1 MGAFLVERRLR
12 GSVILDGHHL
22 HPELARALV
31 ELRGPDAVALV
42 SDATPATGLP
52 PGRYRIGGLEAEIRE
67 GGLALT
73 GEGLAGSAVTL
84 LDTVRVAVRAAG
96 LSLATAVRMASAVP
110 ASVLGLEGRK
120 GSIAAGADADLL
132 ALGPDLALRAVYR
145 RGTALAL

>member
-1 MGAFLVERRLR
+1 M
-12 GSVILDGHHL
+12 
-22 HPELARALV
+22 
-31 ELRGPDAVALV
+31 
-42 SDATPATGLP
+42 
-52 PGRYRIGGLEAEIRE
+52 
-67 GGLALT
+67 
-73 GEGLAGSAVTL
+73 TL